1 MLSIEQLLK
10 ATSPEIIKGI
20 AKYHLDVAHTKLDS
34 NEQGAHILVVAVV
47 SGGSQP
53 QKCSIRIFD
62 KSISVKSSCFVYC
75 SCKMFINT
83 TEVALTA
90 QGSAKIVNASQKVPT
105 KTNPKLVPGLCP
117 HLVVLVRASLLAEQK
132 KQEQIKQQKV
142 ANISPK
148 LKKNR

>member
-1 MLSIEQLLK
+1 MLNIEQLLK
-10 ATSPEIIKGI
+10 ATSHDIIKGI
-20 AKYHLDVAHTKLDS
+20 AKYHLDLAHTKLES
-34 NEQGAHILVVAVV
+34 NENGPHILVVAVI
-47 SGGSQP
+47 SGGGQP

-62 KSISVKSSCFVYC
+62 KSISVKSPCFVYC

-90 QGSAKIVNASQKVPT
+90 QGSAKVINADPKLPN
-105 KTNPKLVPGLCP
+105 KTNPKLTPGLCP

-142 ANISPK
+142 ATISPK